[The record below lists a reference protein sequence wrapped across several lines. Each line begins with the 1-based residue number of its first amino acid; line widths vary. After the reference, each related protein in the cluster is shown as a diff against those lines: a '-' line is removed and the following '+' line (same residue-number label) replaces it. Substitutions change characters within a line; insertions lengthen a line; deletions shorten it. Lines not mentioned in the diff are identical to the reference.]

1 MPGKR
6 IPDLPAIAGASTA
19 NDDNLVIFD
28 TDASTTKRIL
38 RSQLAAGLVGDLP
51 YTPAGFISSTTVPTA
66 IAEIASD
73 LAAGGGAALIGNT
86 PAGGIAASTVQAALN
101 ELDTEKVAFT
111 RLDDNDGSNLVG
123 FLQAG
128 TGAVPRTAQSK
139 MRDVVSVFDFMTAAQ
154 IADVQAGTALVDVT
168 AAIQAAVTYAI
179 SNNFGAVY
187 IPSGVYAVSSTIN
200 MGRMCL
206 RGDGDGSRIRPTISD
221 GSAVLSFAA
230 GSNFFSLDS
239 FRIDN
244 DLNLAN
250 FISGV
255 INAQNCTGIKVNS
268 SGGTFSARYVMRDV
282 VVRGCKVGYD
292 INGFIGTLDNVW
304 SLACKT
310 GLIATAFNSVRAHL
324 RFEECRKDFTLTSS
338 GGVHFD
344 QLISEGGTLQSGLLT
359 STVDGCNAITFTS
372 MYLEQTRNVPFITF
386 GGTTECKNVEV
397 GTVTA
402 AMADNA
408 GKDNEVYPL
417 VFDQVDGLRIGG
429 FYSTG
434 TNRKRYSTTANTKSI
449 QDLSVAVTNTWA
461 NDNSKNL
468 SVVRNYFPNP
478 NFDLWLRGYPVVS
491 VVHGV
496 MSQETTIVRRGTN
509 ALKFQINAAQSN
521 GSVSFIF
528 NDSYLGVKL
537 RGKTV
542 SLYAWIW
549 VPNLSEFDPAN
560 RNTMAGVA
568 VAFSSN
574 GTGGTTAA
582 SQTNAVNRNAWNLLK
597 VTYTVPADADRVDA
611 FAYLYG
617 FNGSATGN
625 EYIVVDSMYLIE
637 GNGQDASVLNGHIV
651 DSELNQCA
659 NFGGRMVMRSD
670 SVPSDPDMTFEV
682 GDQVWKFTVAA
693 GGSPGWVCTTGGAG
707 GTAVFKAMANVAP

>member
-1 MPGKR
+1 MSALSVNPPFPIFLDIDGQPLDAGY
-6 IPDLPAIAGASTA
+6 IYLGVANQATEANPIQAYWDAALSVPATQPI
-19 NDDNLVIFD
+19 L
-28 TDASTTKRIL
+28 TK
-38 RSQLAAGLVGDLP
+38 
-51 YTPAGFISSTTVPTA
+51 AGFPVNAGVPARVYVNSDYSIVVKNRNGFQVFSSP
-66 IAEIASD
+66 IATDRFNDAVVNIDSSD
-73 LAAGGGAALIGNT
+73 VT
-86 PAGGIAASTVQAALN
+86 
-101 ELDTEKVAFT
+101 
-111 RLDDNDGSNLVG
+111 

-128 TGAVPRTAQSK
+128 TGAVARTAQAK
-139 MRDVVSVFDFMTAAQ
+139 MRDVVSVKDFGAVGDGVT
-154 IADVQAGTALVDVT
+154 DDT

-179 SNNFGAVY
+179 NSNLKAVY
-187 IPSGVYAVSSTIN
+187 IPSGVYVVSATIN
-200 MGRMCL
+200 LGRMCL
-206 RGDGDGSRIRPTISD
+206 RGDGDGSRIKPTISD

-250 FISGV
+250 FISGA

-304 SLACKT
+304 SLACET

-402 AMADNA
+402 GMADNA
-408 GKDNEVYPL
+408 GKNNEIYAL
-417 VFDQVDGLRIGG
+417 AFDRVDGLKIGG

-434 TNRKRYSTTANTKSI
+434 TNQKRYSSTANTKNIVDTSTAF
-449 QDLSVAVTNTWA
+449 SAANWP
-461 NDNSKNL
+461 NDNSNNL

-478 NFDLWLRGYPVVS
+478 NFDLWLRGYPAVTVVR
-491 VVHGV
+491 GV
-496 MSQETTIVRRGTN
+496 MTQETAITRRGPN
-509 ALKFQINAAQSN
+509 AIKFQINAAQAN
-521 GSVSFIF
+521 GAVQFVF

-542 SLYAWIW
+542 TLYAWVW
-549 VPNLSEFDPAN
+549 VPNLSEFNPAN
-560 RNTMAGVA
+560 RSTMAGVA
-568 VAFSSN
+568 VALFSD
-574 GTGGTTAA
+574 GTGGTTAVSA
-582 SQTNAVNRNAWNLLK
+582 TNSVNRNAWNLLK
-597 VTYTVPADADRVDA
+597 VNYTVPSDATRIDT
-611 FAYLYG
+611 FAYIYG
-617 FNGSATGN
+617 GSGSSTGN
-625 EYIVVDSMYLIE
+625 EFIVVDSMYLIE
-637 GNGQDASVLNGHIV
+637 GNGQDASVLNGYIV

-670 SVPSDPDMTFEV
+670 SAPTDPDQTFEV
-682 GDQVWKFTVAA
+682 GDQVWKFTVSA

-707 GTAVFKAMANVAP
+707 GTAVFKAMANVAA

>member
-1 MPGKR
+1 VVKNRNGFQVFSSP
-6 IPDLPAIAGASTA
+6 IATDRF
-19 NDDNLVIFD
+19 NDAVVNID
-28 TDASTTKRIL
+28 
-38 RSQLAAGLVGDLP
+38 
-51 YTPAGFISSTTVPTA
+51 SSDIT
-66 IAEIASD
+66 
-73 LAAGGGAALIGNT
+73 
-86 PAGGIAASTVQAALN
+86 
-101 ELDTEKVAFT
+101 
-111 RLDDNDGSNLVG
+111 

-128 TGAVPRTAQSK
+128 TGAVARTAQAK
-139 MRDVVSVFDFMTAAQ
+139 MRDVVSVKDFGAVGDGVTDDTAE
-154 IADVQAGTALVDVT
+154 
-168 AAIQAAVTYAI
+168 IQAAVTYAI
-179 SNNFGAVY
+179 NSNLKAVY
-187 IPSGVYAVSSTIN
+187 IPSGVYVVSATIN
-200 MGRMCL
+200 LGRMCL
-206 RGDGDGSRIRPTISD
+206 RGDGDGSRIKPTISD

-250 FISGV
+250 FISGA
-255 INAQNCTGIKVNS
+255 INAQNCTGVKVNS

-304 SLACKT
+304 SLACET

-402 AMADNA
+402 GMADNA
-408 GKDNEVYPL
+408 GKNNEIYAL
-417 VFDQVDGLRIGG
+417 AFDRVDGLKIGG

-434 TNRKRYSTTANTKSI
+434 TNQKRYSSTANTKNIVDTSTAF
-449 QDLSVAVTNTWA
+449 SAANWP
-461 NDNSKNL
+461 NDNSNNL

-478 NFDLWLRGYPVVS
+478 NFDLWFRGYPAVTVVR
-491 VVHGV
+491 GV
-496 MSQETTIVRRGTN
+496 MTQETAITRRGPN
-509 ALKFQINAAQSN
+509 AIKFQINAAQAN
-521 GSVSFIF
+521 GAVQFVF

-542 SLYAWIW
+542 TLYAWVW
-549 VPNLSEFDPAN
+549 VPNLSEFNPAN
-560 RNTMAGVA
+560 RSTMAGVA
-568 VAFSSN
+568 VALFSD
-574 GTGGTTAA
+574 GTGGTTAVSA
-582 SQTNAVNRNAWNLLK
+582 TNSVNRNAWNLLK
-597 VTYTVPADADRVDA
+597 VNYTVPSDATRIDT
-611 FAYLYG
+611 FAYIYG
-617 FNGSATGN
+617 GSGSSTGN
-625 EYIVVDSMYLIE
+625 EFIVVDSMYLIE
-637 GNGQDASVLNGHIV
+637 GNGQDASVLNGYIV

-670 SVPSDPDMTFEV
+670 SAPTDPDQTFEV

-707 GTAVFKAMANVAP
+707 GTAVFKAMANVAA

>member
-1 MPGKR
+1 MSALSVNPPFPIFLDIDGQPLDAGY
-6 IPDLPAIAGASTA
+6 IYLGVANQATEANPIQAYWDAALSVPATQPI
-19 NDDNLVIFD
+19 L
-28 TDASTTKRIL
+28 TK
-38 RSQLAAGLVGDLP
+38 
-51 YTPAGFISSTTVPTA
+51 AGFPVNAGVPARVYVNSDYSIVVKNRNGFQVFSSP
-66 IAEIASD
+66 IATDRFNDAVVNIDSSD
-73 LAAGGGAALIGNT
+73 IT
-86 PAGGIAASTVQAALN
+86 
-101 ELDTEKVAFT
+101 
-111 RLDDNDGSNLVG
+111 

-128 TGAVPRTAQSK
+128 TGAVARTAQAK
-139 MRDVVSVFDFMTAAQ
+139 MRDVVSVKDFGAVGDGVTDDTAE
-154 IADVQAGTALVDVT
+154 
-168 AAIQAAVTYAI
+168 IQAAVTYAI
-179 SNNFGAVY
+179 NSNLKAVY
-187 IPSGVYAVSSTIN
+187 IPSGVYVVSATIN
-200 MGRMCL
+200 LGRMCL
-206 RGDGDGSRIRPTISD
+206 RGDGDGSRIKPTISD

-250 FISGV
+250 FISGA
-255 INAQNCTGIKVNS
+255 INAQNCTGVKVNS

-304 SLACKT
+304 SLACET

-402 AMADNA
+402 GMADNA
-408 GKDNEVYPL
+408 GKNNEIYAL
-417 VFDQVDGLRIGG
+417 AFDRVDGLKIGG

-434 TNRKRYSTTANTKSI
+434 TNQKRYSSTANTKNIVDTSTAF
-449 QDLSVAVTNTWA
+449 SAANWP
-461 NDNSKNL
+461 NDNSNNL

-478 NFDLWLRGYPVVS
+478 NFDLWFRGYPAVTVVR
-491 VVHGV
+491 GV
-496 MSQETTIVRRGTN
+496 MTQETAITRRGPN
-509 ALKFQINAAQSN
+509 AIKFQINAAQAN
-521 GSVSFIF
+521 GAVQFVF

-542 SLYAWIW
+542 TLYAWVW
-549 VPNLSEFDPAN
+549 VPNLSEFNPAN
-560 RNTMAGVA
+560 RSTMAGVA
-568 VAFSSN
+568 VALFSD
-574 GTGGTTAA
+574 GTGGTTAVSA
-582 SQTNAVNRNAWNLLK
+582 TNSVNRNAWNLLK
-597 VTYTVPADADRVDA
+597 VNYTVPSDATRIDT
-611 FAYLYG
+611 FAYIYG
-617 FNGSATGN
+617 GSGSSTGN
-625 EYIVVDSMYLIE
+625 EFIVVDSMYLIE
-637 GNGQDASVLNGHIV
+637 GNGQDASVLNGYIV

-670 SVPSDPDMTFEV
+670 SAPTDPDQTFEV

-707 GTAVFKAMANVAP
+707 GTAVFKAMANVAA

>member
-1 MPGKR
+1 MANTK
-6 IPDLPAIAGASTA
+6 ISNLPA
-19 NDDNLVIFD
+19 
-28 TDASTTKRIL
+28 
-38 RSQLAAGLVGDLP
+38 
-51 YTPAGFISSTTVPTA
+51 
-66 IAEIASD
+66 
-73 LAAGGGAALIGNT
+73 
-86 PAGGIAASTVQAALN
+86 AASLFGTDLMPVVQGGVTKKGTF
-101 ELDTEKVAFT
+101 DQIP
-111 RLDDNDGSNLVG
+111 

-128 TGAVPRTAQSK
+128 TGAVARTAQAK
-139 MRDVVSVFDFMTAAQ
+139 MRETVSVKDFGAVGDGV
-154 IADVQAGTALVDVT
+154 ADDT

-179 SNNFGAVY
+179 NSNLKAVY
-187 IPSGVYAVSSTIN
+187 IPSGVYVVSATIN
-200 MGRMCL
+200 LGRMCL
-206 RGDGDGSRIRPTISD
+206 RGDGDGSRIKPTISD

-250 FISGV
+250 FISGA

-304 SLACKT
+304 SLACET

-372 MYLEQTRNVPFITF
+372 MYLEQARNVPFITF

-402 AMADNA
+402 GMADNA
-408 GKDNEVYPL
+408 GKNNEIYAL
-417 VFDQVDGLRIGG
+417 AFDRVDGLKIGG

-434 TNRKRYSTTANTKSI
+434 TNQKRYSSTANTKNIVDTSTA
-449 QDLSVAVTNTWA
+449 SSAANWP
-461 NDNSKNL
+461 NDNSNNL

-478 NFDLWLRGYPVVS
+478 NFDLWLRGYPAVTVVR
-491 VVHGV
+491 GV
-496 MSQETTIVRRGTN
+496 MTQETAITRRGPN
-509 ALKFQINAAQSN
+509 AIKFQINAAQAN
-521 GSVSFIF
+521 GAVQFVF

-542 SLYAWIW
+542 TLYAWVW
-549 VPNLSEFDPAN
+549 VPNLSEFNPAN
-560 RNTMAGVA
+560 RSTMAGVA
-568 VAFSSN
+568 VALFSD
-574 GTGGTTAA
+574 GTGGTTAVSA
-582 SQTNAVNRNAWNLLK
+582 TNSVNRNAWNLLK
-597 VTYTVPADADRVDA
+597 VNYTVPSDATRIDT
-611 FAYLYG
+611 FAYIYG
-617 FNGSATGN
+617 GSGSSTGN
-625 EYIVVDSMYLIE
+625 EFIVVDSMYLIE
-637 GNGQDASVLNGHIV
+637 GNGQDASVLNGYIV

-670 SVPSDPDMTFEV
+670 SAPTDPDQTFEV
-682 GDQVWKFTVAA
+682 GDQVWKFTVSA

-707 GTAVFKAMANVAP
+707 GTAVFKAMANVAA

>member
-1 MPGKR
+1 MSALSVNPPFPIFLDIDGQPLDAGY
-6 IPDLPAIAGASTA
+6 IYLGVANQATEANPIQAYWDAALSVPATQPI
-19 NDDNLVIFD
+19 L
-28 TDASTTKRIL
+28 TK
-38 RSQLAAGLVGDLP
+38 
-51 YTPAGFISSTTVPTA
+51 AGFPVNAGVPARVYVNSDYSIVVKNRNGFQVFSSP
-66 IAEIASD
+66 IATDRFNDAVVNIDSSD
-73 LAAGGGAALIGNT
+73 VT
-86 PAGGIAASTVQAALN
+86 
-101 ELDTEKVAFT
+101 
-111 RLDDNDGSNLVG
+111 

-128 TGAVPRTAQSK
+128 AGAVARTAQAK
-139 MRDVVSVFDFMTAAQ
+139 MRDVVSVKDFGAVGDGVTDDTAE
-154 IADVQAGTALVDVT
+154 
-168 AAIQAAVTYAI
+168 IQAAVTYAI
-179 SNNFGAVY
+179 NSNLKAVY
-187 IPSGVYAVSSTIN
+187 IPSGVYVVSATIN
-200 MGRMCL
+200 LGRMCL
-206 RGDGDGSRIRPTISD
+206 RGDGDGSRIKPTISD

-250 FISGV
+250 FISGA
-255 INAQNCTGIKVNS
+255 INAQNCTGVKVNS

-304 SLACKT
+304 SLACET

-402 AMADNA
+402 GMADNA
-408 GKDNEVYPL
+408 GKNNEIYAL
-417 VFDQVDGLRIGG
+417 AFDRVDGLKIGG

-434 TNRKRYSTTANTKSI
+434 TNQKRYSSTANTKNIVDTSTAF
-449 QDLSVAVTNTWA
+449 SAANWP
-461 NDNSKNL
+461 NDNSNNL

-478 NFDLWLRGYPVVS
+478 NFDLWFRGYPAVTVVR
-491 VVHGV
+491 GV
-496 MSQETTIVRRGTN
+496 MTQETAITRRGPN
-509 ALKFQINAAQSN
+509 AIKFQINAAQAN
-521 GSVSFIF
+521 GAVQFVF

-542 SLYAWIW
+542 TLYAWVW
-549 VPNLSEFDPAN
+549 VPNLSEFNPAN
-560 RNTMAGVA
+560 RSTMAGVA
-568 VAFSSN
+568 VALFSD
-574 GTGGTTAA
+574 GTGGTTAVSA
-582 SQTNAVNRNAWNLLK
+582 TNSVNRNAWNLLK
-597 VTYTVPADADRVDA
+597 VNYTVPSDATRIDT
-611 FAYLYG
+611 FAYIYG
-617 FNGSATGN
+617 GSGSSTGN
-625 EYIVVDSMYLIE
+625 EFIVVDSMYLIE
-637 GNGQDASVLNGHIV
+637 GNGQDASVLNGYIV

-670 SVPSDPDMTFEV
+670 SAPTDPDQTFEV
-682 GDQVWKFTVAA
+682 GDQVWKFTVSA

-707 GTAVFKAMANVAP
+707 GTAVFKAMANVAA